1 MEKHMELELQGKRV
15 RLTQS
20 LRVYIARRLT
30 FALGQFR
37 SRIRLIKAVLE
48 DINGPRGGL
57 DQQCRVMVR
66 LGCGK
71 EIRITGRGADLI
83 AAVDH
88 AADRASHAVGREL
101 GRRQKRVARLK
112 ARDWCIG

>member
-1 MEKHMELELQGKRV
+1 MELQLQGKRV

-20 LRVYIARRLT
+20 LRAYIARRLT

-37 SRIRLIKAVLE
+37 SRIRLVKTALE

-66 LGCGK
+66 LGRGK
-71 EIRITGRGADLI
+71 EIRITGR
-83 AAVDH
+83 
-88 AADRASHAVGREL
+88 
-101 GRRQKRVARLK
+101 ART
-112 ARDWCIG
+112 